1 MSLTPLQLE
10 DLGRSIFGNEK
21 VDKAKEKKEDALA
34 LVNTAKSI
42 KGKFK
47 AASDTLKGSYK
58 LSDVVNRHAYV
69 APSTVLQN
77 PLKASISE
85 MPKLAKERA
94 ELVKTSSVLQQEG
107 LDAAIKRM
115 ETNSPN
121 YEFIPEASTAE
132 YIVAKNKT
140 TGLNEIAFRGTD
152 PTAKITSGYG
162 KGLPEPIMWPTILKG
177 GHEGKI
183 FDQHNLEKILE
194 DLKGYNIVPENIG
207 HVSGYSMG
215 GTKAHRLAD
224 MIGKDTTLLNPL
236 LGENFFKE
244 PISPNTNHNI
254 YRTTEDIATAQGIL
268 RPGKKMPANVK
279 IDSID
284 PVAVLTQKTKGLK
297 GIAEDVVALH
307 DLDHFA
313 VEGNRR
319 SELRDAQEAM
329 DARVEQYNQERIGK
343 TTQAQKALQ
352 KELLKDIDPHL
363 KVVGNQVQKFK
374 ARTGFMKTLVEGGR
388 TVRGAGVGAAAGFA
402 TDKALHEIGID
413 DPYVSGVTAGG
424 AAGAATEMSG
434 WALGGAKSLMNLRG
448 AVLGGGAAVGTQMVS
463 SRLLNSILL
472 ANGVDRDTAGIVSE
486 TAGGGVGG
494 ATSVLVPQAL
504 KAAARRSAIT
514 AARQAAMAAPEYVGV
529 ELGEIGAEAAAEA
542 GIEAVAEVGAEAV
555 AEAGAE
561 AVAEAA
567 AEAAVETGAE
577 AGVEAAVGALAVTP
591 IPGARILAGMIIIG
605 SLISGG
611 VKVAEIA
618 TRPGTQ
624 VILHPTR
631 SQVVDAAIADNAR
644 IKKLMEDFNKSQDRS
659 EQAYTILMEDI
670 ESASRQDPRIPSDY
684 WYEAKLIRAT
694 EDDGENVVREFD
706 YSNIP
711 PEVANMTGIQFKDA
725 VGSAE
730 LYNQHRLIYDGNLTE
745 RQKLDFIEEIR
756 QRFGREITRGENDS
770 LDAEFVR
777 ALNVDSSTTERLR
790 SEIAVRAADEVYQQG
805 LKIQQGIDDY
815 NDEMD
820 VTNQVHQK
828 FAEFI
833 STSPKVKEFI
843 DNGDINGLNVFLH
856 NSIRDRNIVGV
867 MYNDLVATH
876 NKHEVLEVLH
886 NNLPQFDASG
896 KVSYITV
903 ADKPLEISAELQG
916 KFRSQA
922 VGNRYA
928 NTYKEQSAKL
938 ADHPIGNAL
947 LNIPSIKQMIDKGS
961 PPEDI
966 NQGINEYYKSHP
978 TFRRSVDAGKIT
990 LPKFESDGSI
1000 KYTAARNPIP
1010 MSVQEQR
1017 AAHIARREQIHQIK
1031 PLDLGITPLL
1041 KTPKPTAQPPEA
1053 AQTESASAQ

>member
-1 MSLTPLQLE
+1 MSLTPQQLE
-10 DLGRSIFGNEK
+10 ELGRSIFGNEK

-34 LVNTAKSI
+34 IYNTAKNI
-42 KGKFK
+42 KGKF
-47 AASDTLKGSYK
+47 AAVSDTLKGSYK
-58 LSDVVNRHAYV
+58 LSDVMNRHAYI

-85 MPKLAKERA
+85 MPKLARERA
-94 ELVKTSSVLQQEG
+94 ELVKTSSVLQQKG

-132 YIVAKNKT
+132 YVVAKNKT

-152 PTAKITSGYG
+152 PTYKIKSGYG
-162 KGLPEPIMWPTILKG
+162 KGLPEPVMWPTILKG

-224 MIGKDTTLLNPL
+224 MINKDTTLLNPL
-236 LGENFFKE
+236 LGENFFKK

-284 PVAVLTQKTKGLK
+284 PVAILTQKTKGLK

-313 VEGNRR
+313 VEGNRK

-329 DARVEQYNQERIGK
+329 DARVEQYNQERMGK

-388 TVRGAGVGAAAGFA
+388 SARGAGVGAVAGFA

-434 WALGGAKSLMNLRG
+434 WALGGAKSLLNLRS

-463 SRLLNSILL
+463 SRLLNDILL

-486 TAGGGVGG
+486 SAGGGVGG

-514 AARQAAMAAPEYVGV
+514 AARQAAMAAPEYLGV
-529 ELGEIGAEAAAEA
+529 ELGEIGAEAVAETAAETA
-542 GIEAVAEVGAEAV
+542 AEAV

-567 AEAAVETGAE
+567 AEAAAETAAE
-577 AGVEAAVGALAVTP
+577 VGTEALVGALAVTP

-611 VKVAEIA
+611 VKVAEVA

-631 SQVVDAAIADNAR
+631 SQVVDSAVADNAT

-670 ESASRQDPRIPSDY
+670 ESATRADSRIPSDFKY
-684 WYEAKLIRAT
+684 TANLIRANK
-694 EDDGENVVREFD
+694 DDGENVVREFD

-711 PEVANMTGIQFKDA
+711 PEVANMTGTQFKNA
-725 VGSAE
+725 VGEAE
-730 LYNQHRLIYDGNLTE
+730 LYDQYRGIYDGNLTE
-745 RQKLDFIEEIR
+745 NQKEDFIEEMK
-756 QRFGREITRGENDS
+756 QKYGRDITRGANDS
-770 LDAEFVR
+770 LDAQFVR
-777 ALNVDSSTTERLR
+777 ALNKDESAAERLR
-790 SEIAVRAADEVYQQG
+790 SEIAVKAADDVYQQR
-805 LKIQQGIDDY
+805 LNIQQGIDDY

-876 NKHEVLEVLH
+876 NKHEVLDVLH
-886 NNLPQFDASG
+886 NNLPQFDANG

-903 ADKPLEISAELQG
+903 GDKPLEISLEQQD
-916 KFRSQA
+916 KFTSQA
-922 VGNRYA
+922 RSNRLT
-928 NTYKEQSAKL
+928 NVYKSQSAKL

-947 LNIPSIKQMIDKGS
+947 LNTKDIKQMIDKGS

-966 NQGINEYYKSHP
+966 NKGIDAYYKSHP
-978 TFRRSVDAGKIT
+978 TFRRGVDQGKIT

-1031 PLDLGITPLL
+1031 PLDLGITPLM
-1041 KTPKPTAQPPEA
+1041 KTPKPTAQPPQA
-1053 AQTESASAQ
+1053 AQAESVSAQ

>member
-34 LVNTAKSI
+34 IWNTAKNI
-42 KGKFK
+42 KGKVSTV
-47 AASDTLKGSYK
+47 SDTLKGSYK

-194 DLKGYNIVPENIG
+194 NLKGYNIVPENIG

-224 MIGKDTTLLNPL
+224 MINKDTTLLNPL

-244 PISPNTNHNI
+244 PISPNTTHNI

-329 DARVEQYNQERIGK
+329 DARVEQYNQERMGK

-352 KELLKDIDPHL
+352 KELLRDIDPHL

-388 TVRGAGVGAAAGFA
+388 SVRGAGVGAVAGFA

-463 SRLLNSILL
+463 SRLLNDILL
-472 ANGVDRDTAGIVSE
+472 SNGVDRDTAGIVSE
-486 TAGGGVGG
+486 SVGGGIGG

-514 AARQAAMAAPEYVGV
+514 AARQAAMAAPEYLGV
-529 ELGEIGAEAAAEA
+529 ELGEIGA
-542 GIEAVAEVGAEAV
+542 EAVAEVGAEAV

-567 AEAAVETGAE
+567 AEVAVETGAE
-577 AGVEAAVGALAVTP
+577 VGTEALVGALAVTP

-631 SQVVDAAIADNAR
+631 SQVVDAAVADNAR

-670 ESASRQDPRIPSDY
+670 ESATRADPRIPSDFRY
-684 WYEAKLIRAT
+684 TTKLVRAT
-694 EDDGENVVREFD
+694 EDDGKDIVRHFD

-711 PEVANMTGIQFKDA
+711 PEVANMTGTQFENA
-725 VGSAE
+725 VGEAE
-730 LYNQHRLIYDGNLTE
+730 LYNQYRGIYNGNLTE
-745 RQKLDFIEEIR
+745 RQKKDFIEEMK
-756 QRFGREITRGENDS
+756 QKYGRDITRGENDS
-770 LDAEFVR
+770 LDAQFVR
-777 ALNVDSSTTERLR
+777 ALNQDESAAERLR
-790 SEIAVRAADEVYQQG
+790 SEIAVKAADEVYQQG

-886 NNLPQFDASG
+886 NNLPQFDADG

-903 ADKPLEISAELQG
+903 GDKPLEISAELQG

-947 LNIPSIKQMIDKGS
+947 LNIPDIKQMIDKGS

-966 NQGINEYYKSHP
+966 NQGINEYYKAHP

-1041 KTPKPTAQPPEA
+1041 KTPKPTAQPPQA